1 MEKFKYG
8 DILIMHNSNTM
19 VIFKD
24 YDHDDADIF
33 YSLYNNH
40 DNNVTDW
47 YASKFRHAT
56 EEERQYLLNTLNSE
70 GLYWDVKTKEIKDV
84 SGITMIK
91 IPNLKWEEIRL
102 YEDRG
107 TREFVCRAKTF
118 FGEFSIKRWNA
129 ITKITLTFDGLME
142 STSKDFKNIQE
153 AKSHANKIFKSY
165 IKQALEID

>member
-1 MEKFKYG
+1 MGTKKNKIRNYNMEKFKYG
-8 DILIMHNSNTM
+8 DILIMHNSNIM

-47 YASKFRHAT
+47 YVSKFRHAT
-56 EEERQYLLNTLNSE
+56 EEEKQCLLNTLNSE

-91 IPNLKWEEIRL
+91 IPNLKWEEIGL
-102 YEDRG
+102 YEDHG

-118 FGEFSIKRWNA
+118 FGEFSIK
-129 ITKITLTFDGLME
+129 KME
-142 STSKDFKNIQE
+142 RYYKNCTNDVGRCKE
-153 AKSHANKIFKSY
+153 VKG
-165 IKQALEID
+165 